1 MLYLVI
7 AIVLLFFLFEKR
19 KVSDEVD
26 VSEFFY
32 ISNGMSK
39 DTYVLMNKDGMT
51 KEELDKFV
59 YMEDRFLQY

>member
-39 DTYVLMNKDGMT
+39 DTYVLMHKDGMQG
-51 KEELDKFV
+51 
-59 YMEDRFLQY
+59 RIR